1 MFAQLQ
7 VATFEDV
14 TIGASESVLHL
25 TETDTIQSGSFLFAQ
40 EVADYGDYGVYY
52 FGNLPSNKSDNTFK
66 SYLDAEKSACGGA
79 YEGENFNVW
88 TASYNTTNGITLA
101 EAAVVPGFFINNSAY
116 AVNSMCFGDGYAK
129 RFGKDDWFKL
139 TIDATLNGHGIDTEV
154 SVYLA
159 ANGEYIDKWT
169 YVDLSQFGPID
180 AIKFTLTS
188 SDSGDNGMN
197 TPAYFCMDNFGAEK
211 PEGYVEPKRAK
222 FIEVATFE
230 DVTIGA
236 SESVLHL
243 TETGTIQSGS
253 FLFAQEVADYGDYGV
268 YYFGNLPSNKSD
280 NTFESYLDAEKSAS
294 GGAYEGENFNVWT
307 ASYNTTNG
315 ITLEEPAVIP
325 GFFINNSAYAVNSMC
340 NGDSYAKKFGKD
352 DWFRL
357 AIGAMRNGEGIY
369 STVYVDL
376 ASNGEYIDKW
386 TYVDLTEFGKVDA
399 IFFTLTSS
407 DNGDSGMNT
416 PAYFCMDNFGAT
428 KPAGYVEPERAKFE
442 GEQGIEDVE
451 AGVKAV
457 KVLRNGQLIIVRGEA
472 EFTVMGQSIK

>member
-1 MFAQLQ
+1 MSAQLH

-14 TIGASESVLHL
+14 TIGAPESVLHL
-25 TETDTIQSGSFLFAQ
+25 SETGAIKSGSFFFTQ
-40 EVADYGDYGVYY
+40 EVDMSWGYALYY
-52 FGNLPSNKSDNTFK
+52 GNLPSNKSDNVFV
-66 SYLDAEKSACGGA
+66 SYLDAEKSASGGA

-88 TASYNTTNGITLA
+88 TASYGGTNGIIL
-101 EAAVVPGFFINNSAY
+101 EEPAVIPGFFINNSAY

-129 RFGKDDWFKL
+129 KFGKDDWFKL
-139 TIDATLNGHGIDTEV
+139 TIDATLNGMGIDTEV
-154 SVYLA
+154 IVDLA
-159 ANGEYIDKWT
+159 SNGEYIDQWT
-169 YVDLSQFGPID
+169 YVDLSQFGPIN

-188 SDSGDNGMN
+188 SDNGDYGMN

-222 FIEVATFE
+222 FLEIATFE

-236 SESVLHL
+236 PESVLHL
-243 TETGTIQSGS
+243 TETGAIKSGS
-253 FLFAQEVADYGDYGV
+253 FSFTQEVDMSWGYAL
-268 YYFGNLPSNKSD
+268 YYGNLPSNKSD
-280 NTFESYLDAEKSAS
+280 NVFVSYLDAEKSAS

-307 ASYNTTNG
+307 ASYGGTNG
-315 ITLEEPAVIP
+315 IILEEPAVIP
-325 GFFINNSAYAVNSMC
+325 GFFINNTAYAVNSMC
-340 NGDSYAKKFGKD
+340 NGDGYAKKFGKD

-376 ASNGEYIDKW
+376 AANGEYIDKW

-407 DNGDSGMNT
+407 DNGDYGMNT
-416 PAYFCMDNFGAT
+416 PAYFCMDNFGQA
-428 KPAGYVEPERAKFE
+428 KPAGYVEPERAKFD
-442 GEQGIEDVE
+442 GEQGIEGVE
-451 AGVKAV
+451 AATKAF
-457 KVLRNGQLIIVRGEA
+457 KVMRNGQLIIVRGEA

>member
-14 TIGASESVLHL
+14 TIGAPESVLHL
-25 TETDTIQSGSFLFAQ
+25 SETGAIKSGSFSFTQ
-40 EVADYGDYGVYY
+40 EVADYGEWGVYY
-52 FGNLPSNKSDNTFK
+52 FGNLPSNKSDNVFV
-66 SYLDAEKSACGGA
+66 SYLDAEKSASGGA

-88 TASYNTTNGITLA
+88 TMSYAGTDGITLE

-116 AVNSMCFGDGYAK
+116 AVNSMCNGDGYAK
-129 RFGKDDWFKL
+129 KFGKGDWFKL
-139 TIDATLNGHGIDTEV
+139 TIDATLNGMGIDTEV
-154 SVYLA
+154 IVDLA
-159 ANGEYIDKWT
+159 SNGEYIDQWT

-188 SDSGDNGMN
+188 SDNGDSGMN

-222 FIEVATFE
+222 FLEIATFE

-236 SESVLHL
+236 PESVLHL
-243 TETGTIQSGS
+243 SETGAIKSGS
-253 FLFAQEVADYGDYGV
+253 FSFIQEVADYGDWGV

-280 NTFESYLDAEKSAS
+280 NVFVSYLDAEKSAS

-307 ASYNTTNG
+307 MSYAGTDG
-315 ITLEEPAVIP
+315 ITLEEAAVVP

-340 NGDSYAKKFGKD
+340 NGDGYAKKFGKG
-352 DWFRL
+352 DWFKL
-357 AIGAMRNGEGIY
+357 TIDATLNGMGID
-369 STVYVDL
+369 TEVIVDL
-376 ASNGEYIDKW
+376 ASNGEYIDQW
-386 TYVDLTEFGKVDA
+386 TYVDLSQFGPIDA
-399 IFFTLTSS
+399 IKFTLTSS

-416 PAYFCMDNFGAT
+416 PAYFCMDNFGQA
-428 KPAGYVEPERAKFE
+428 KPAGYVEPERAKFD
-442 GEQGIEDVE
+442 GEQGIEGVE
-451 AGVKAV
+451 AATKAF
-457 KVLRNGQLIIVRGEA
+457 KVMRNGQLIIVRGEA